1 MPPLFPHLKL
11 SYFNTR
17 NNKNATVTS
26 TSQISTIND
35 TAKAGKESAASQ
47 ICDTCGCVHGFSLF
61 AHEDKV
67 ECALNQI
74 KKLESQRPRMKV
86 YPPIEEVLPNFSL
99 KTLIG
104 FHKDD
109 IDYWALALCW
119 RYRARILM
127 LHLEI
132 AARIGDEDGIRRA
145 KANFEDA
152 GKVLE
157 ETIDEVFTLLEK
169 NLERMCGDL
178 KWKSPRPPTAVEEN
192 DSTRNDVVKESATT
206 EEHAKVVSVTEDTV
220 RRDSVMM
227 DQSAKDTSLLGVS
240 SGDMLPI
247 SEQLKLTT

>member
-1 MPPLFPHLKL
+1 MPPMFPHLKL
-11 SYFNTR
+11 NHFNVR
-17 NNKNATVTS
+17 KNKNKTDTS
-26 TSQISTIND
+26 TPQDSSSSDNT
-35 TAKAGKESAASQ
+35 KAEDESAASQ

-61 AHEDKV
+61 VHEDKV

-74 KKLESQRPRMKV
+74 KKLESQKPRMKV

-132 AARIGDEDGIRRA
+132 AARIGDEEGIRRA

-152 GKVLE
+152 GNVLE

-169 NLERMCGDL
+169 NLERICGDL
-178 KWKSPRPPTAVEEN
+178 KWKSPRPPTTVEN
-192 DSTRNDVVKESATT
+192 NASTREDVAEESATT
-206 EEHAKVVSVTEDTV
+206 EELAKVISVTEDSA

-227 DQSAKDTSLLGVS
+227 DEFTKDTSLLGVS
-240 SGDMLPI
+240 AEGHAAN
-247 SEQLKLTT
+247 K